1 MQFMKKNTAYWFCQ
15 LGGWLGMVLI
25 ELSNYTFFIFGQ
37 FKWEFVLEFGLSA
50 FIGLMVTHAYR
61 VFLKR
66 TGYFKKNHKRIWL
79 FGLLSTLL
87 LALIITLLGY
97 GTALITQPRDILD
110 KIRLIDLVGQVYN
123 WSRYVVVWI
132 IIYFLYH
139 LLQRNHTME
148 QEKLQ
153 MEASAK
159 TAELELLKTQLNPH
173 FLFNAL
179 NSIKALVS
187 INPEVSRDAIVKLS
201 ELLRFTLQYNKEH
214 EIPLQEELAE
224 VKKYLELEILRFGDR
239 LSVTYKIP
247 VSIQS
252 AVIPP
257 AVLLTLAE
265 NAVKHGISQSSKPG
279 EIIIEGSLRENELL
293 VTMKNTGVFA
303 PGERVGIG
311 LLQIRRRLEELY
323 KGKAVLTLE
332 NRDHYV
338 LATLKIP
345 QL

>member
-1 MQFMKKNTAYWFCQ
+1 MVNKRTTYWLCQ

-25 ELSNYTFFIFGQ
+25 ELSNYTFFIFGK
-37 FKWEFVLEFGLSA
+37 FRWEFVAQFGLSA
-50 FIGLMVTHAYR
+50 FIGLLVTHAYR
-61 VFLKR
+61 YFLIR
-66 TGYFKKNHKRIWL
+66 IGYFQKNHKGIWL
-79 FGLLSTLL
+79 FGLVSTLL
-87 LALIITLLGY
+87 LALLITLLGY
-97 GTALITQPRDILD
+97 GTALFSQPREILD
-110 KIRLIDLVGQVYN
+110 NIRLIDLVGQVYN

-139 LLQRNHTME
+139 LLQRNHAME

-153 MEASAK
+153 METSAK

-201 ELLRFTLQYNKEH
+201 ELLRFTLQYNKEQ

-224 VKKYLELEILRFGDR
+224 VEKYLELEILRFGER
-239 LSVTYKIP
+239 LQVLYKIP
-247 VSIQS
+247 DTIKS
-252 AVIPP
+252 ALIPP

-265 NAVKHGISQSSKPG
+265 NAVKHGISQSAKPG
-279 EIIIEGSLRENELL
+279 EIIIEGSLHENQLL
-293 VTMKNTGVFA
+293 LTMKNTGVYA
-303 PGERVGIG
+303 PGDRVGIG

-338 LATLKIP
+338 VATLKIP

>member
-1 MQFMKKNTAYWFCQ
+1 MMNKRTTYWLCQ
-15 LGGWLGMVLI
+15 TVGWLGMVLI
-25 ELSNYTFFIFGQ
+25 ELSNYTFFIFGK
-37 FKWEFVLEFGLSA
+37 FRWEFLTQFGISA
-50 FIGLMVTHAYR
+50 LIGLLVTHAYR
-61 VFLKR
+61 IFLIR
-66 TGYFKKNHKRIWL
+66 IGYFQKNHKHIWL
-79 FGLLSTLL
+79 FALLSTLIL
-87 LALIITLLGY
+87 SLIITLSGF
-97 GTALITQPRDILD
+97 GITILFQPSDIIS
-110 KIRLIDLVGQVYN
+110 KIRLIDFVGQVYN

-139 LLQRNHTME
+139 LLQRNHAME

-153 MEASAK
+153 METNAK

-201 ELLRFTLQYNKEH
+201 ELLRFTLQYNKEQ
-214 EIPLQEELAE
+214 EISLQEELSE
-224 VKKYLELEILRFGDR
+224 VKKYLELEILRFGER
-239 LSVTYKIP
+239 LQVYYNVP
-247 VSIQS
+247 LSIQS

-279 EIIIEGSLRENELL
+279 EIIMEGTLDEKTLII
-293 VTMKNTGVFA
+293 TMKNTGVYA

-311 LLQIRRRLEELY
+311 LMQIRRRLEELY
-323 KGKAVLTLE
+323 NGKAVLTIE
-332 NRDHYV
+332 NRDNYV
-338 LATLKIP
+338 LVTLKIP
-345 QL
+345 Q